1 MSIRMECKHCF
12 RPLKAK
18 DSAAG
23 KKIQCPGCDTIL
35 KVPRPRRRKNEEDEF
50 ADALNSIDNHEDYAP
65 ISDEFPPARRSRGK
79 SSSKKKRSKKSR
91 DFGAP
96 VSSQLASLV
105 IGGVMLFELV
115 IYVIRRNLGA

>member
-50 ADALNSIDNHEDYAP
+50 ADALNSIDSHKDYAP
-65 ISDEFPPARRSRGK
+65 ISDELPPARRSRGK
-79 SSSKKKRSKKSR
+79 SSSKKSR
-91 DFGAP
+91 DYGAP

-105 IGGVMLFELV
+105 IGGFMLFELV